1 MDKNE
6 LDLVVGLMGST
17 FGELKQL
24 DSSIIGS
31 SPTLNRRSDEV
42 KKQLADVLK
51 QGLPQQVAPQPQP
64 TQQQPFFNQ
73 SQPNYQFVELP
84 TQPVIQPVN
93 QQSFDPNQMEL
104 DLNKT
109 AKYDDVINKL
119 DEVMVK
125 LKNIEQKIDNLKV
138 ENLRQK
144 KKKVSG
150 TQSGSDYN
158 Q

>member
-17 FGELKQL
+17 FGELNQL

-51 QGLPQQVAPQPQP
+51 QGLPQQVAP
-64 TQQQPFFNQ
+64 
-73 SQPNYQFVELP
+73 QFVELP

-150 TQSGSDYN
+150 TQCGSDYN